1 MKLDDLI
8 KAATS
13 RVETV
18 RVVRTA
24 INPLLWLDV
33 MLATLALGAAIWVS
47 DPAVRIGFFFLATLT
62 VLATITAYFV
72 LLFRDPDRLQS
83 EEYRLRQ
90 RALRMVYRYR
100 ASPALLDAT
109 REIARMED
117 LPGNPEKGEEH

>member
-1 MKLDDLI
+1 VRLDDLV

-24 INPLLWLDV
+24 INPLLWLAGIGTP
-33 MLATLALGAAIWVS
+33 LAFVLALLAGETWFRVALFATGALLL
-47 DPAVRIGFFFLATLT
+47 AVT
-62 VLATITAYFV
+62 VVAYFI

-90 RALRMVYRYR
+90 RELTMIYEKGANAEVVD
-100 ASPALLDAT
+100 PAL
-109 REIARMED
+109 ESARVES
-117 LPGNPEKGEEH
+117 LPGGFGDGGKT